1 MLRFLFRLV
10 GMFTLAV
17 AVIMAV
23 LDVTRT
29 IAASRLVVTPLN
41 TSWITVAPDS
51 LEAAQH
57 FVQTRLHPLFWDPF
71 VVAVLNLPGFVV
83 FGVAAFLLYALG
95 RKRRRQGR
103 LTVES

>member
-57 FVQTRLHPLFWDPF
+57 FVQTRLYPLFWDPF
-71 VVAVLNLPGFVV
+71 LVAVLNLPGVVV